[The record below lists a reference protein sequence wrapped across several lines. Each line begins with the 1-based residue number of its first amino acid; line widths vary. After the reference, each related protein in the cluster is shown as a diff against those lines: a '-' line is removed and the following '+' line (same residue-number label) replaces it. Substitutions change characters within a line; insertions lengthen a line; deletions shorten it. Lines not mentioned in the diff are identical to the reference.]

1 MYNKYFIG
9 DNLQLLEKLVQENY
23 KFQLIYL
30 DPPYNTGRDFND
42 FNDKFE
48 DIKVYAYEF
57 LKPRFEIMKRL
68 LTPNGVIVVHIEPK
82 ISHYVRMV
90 MDDVFGIKN
99 FQNEIVWKSGGN
111 KKSSKKLMRFHDTII
126 VYSNN
131 IKYKYNPLYLP
142 YGDEYRKNNTLKI
155 DENGEY
161 TTSAAHNSQP
171 DVIQRP
177 NLRYEWNGHD
187 KQWWWSKEKME
198 KLHNEGRLSYNEK
211 GIPRVKKYLHEME
224 GIPVRDLWLDI
235 NQIQGSEKLNYA
247 TQKPVELLERI
258 IRMYSDETDNILDPF
273 AGSGTTA
280 RACLNTNRKY
290 IMLDINEK
298 GLEIFNN
305 SIKNLN
311 HNI

>member
-1 MYNKYFIG
+1 MLNQYLIG
-9 DNLQLLEKLVQENY
+9 DNLEILEKLLNENY
-23 KFQLIYL
+23 QFQLIYL
-30 DPPYNTGRDFND
+30 DPPYNTGRDFSD
-42 FNDKFE
+42 FDDKFE

-57 LKPRFEIMKRL
+57 LKPRFEIMKKL

-82 ISHYVRMV
+82 ISHYVRLV
-90 MDDVFGIKN
+90 MDEVFGIKN

-131 IKYKYNPLYLP
+131 SKYKYNPLYLP
-142 YGDEYRKNNTLKI
+142 YGDDYRKKNNLKTDSI
-155 DENGEY
+155 GEY

-171 DVIQRP
+171 DVVRRP
-177 NLRYEWNGHD
+177 NLRYEWNGHN

-198 KLHNEGRLSYNEK
+198 KLHDDGRLSYNEK

-224 GIPVRDLWLDI
+224 GIPVRDLWVDI
-235 NQIQGSEKLNYA
+235 NQIQGSEKLDYA

-258 IRMYSDETDNILDPF
+258 IKMYSDETDFVLDPF

-280 RACLNTNRKY
+280 RACLKTNRKY
-290 IMLDINEK
+290 IMVDINSK
-298 GLEIFNN
+298 GLKVFE
-305 SIKNLN
+305 SSLK
-311 HNI
+311 